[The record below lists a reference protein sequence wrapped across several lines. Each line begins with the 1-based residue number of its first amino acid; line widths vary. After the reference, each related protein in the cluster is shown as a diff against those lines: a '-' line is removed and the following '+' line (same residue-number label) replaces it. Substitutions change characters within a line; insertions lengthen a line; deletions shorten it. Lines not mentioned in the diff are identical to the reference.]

1 MLDFGS
7 GGISYYYSRPRI
19 AARGSVTTA
28 GTRHAVQGEVWF
40 DHQWGDFDGAGLAW
54 NWFALQMD
62 DGSDLM
68 LYELFDKQGQR
79 VMTTG
84 TVVSA
89 KGVVALGAND
99 IHLTPEGNW
108 TSQKTHI
115 GYPAAWQV
123 RLPQGTLNVQPL
135 RADSEF
141 DALETTFN
149 VYWEGAVA
157 VTGAATGKGF
167 LEMSGYDRKQALGRA
182 KVR

>member
-1 MLDFGS
+1 
-7 GGISYYYSRPRI
+7 
-19 AARGSVTTA
+19 
-28 GTRHAVQGEVWF
+28 VWF

-54 NWFALQMD
+54 NWYALQLD

-68 LYELFDKQGQR
+68 LYQLFDSHGQL

-84 TVVSA
+84 TVASA
-89 KGVVALGAND
+89 QGVTALAANA
-99 IHLTPEGNW
+99 IQLAPQGSW
-108 TSQKTHI
+108 TSPKTRI
-115 GYPAAWQV
+115 TYPAAWQV

-141 DALETTFN
+141 EALETTFN

-167 LEMSGYDRKQALGRA
+167 LEMSGYDRKVQPVQAVPAAAGVA
-182 KVR
+182 SK